1 MTQTLFIPTMAVILY
16 FAAGF
21 LREVLCVLYYRAV
34 STRHPLK
41 ASGLAG
47 GLELYDLLVLASI
60 IQSGWN
66 PVLLAGYVI
75 GVVAGTFIATKASK

>member
-1 MTQTLFIPTMAVILY
+1 MTVLLY

-21 LREVLCVLYYRAV
+21 FREILCVLYYRAV
-34 STRHPLK
+34 STKRPLK

-66 PVLLAGYVI
+66 PVLLLAYVG
-75 GVVAGTFIATKASK
+75 GVVGGTFTATKIAK

>member
-1 MTQTLFIPTMAVILY
+1 MTQTLFIVTMTAILY

-34 STRHPLK
+34 STKRPFQ

-66 PVLLAGYVI
+66 PVLLLGYVLGVI
-75 GVVAGTFIATKASK
+75 GGTFTATKMSR

>member
-1 MTQTLFIPTMAVILY
+1 MTQTLFITTMTAILY

-21 LREVLCVLYYRAV
+21 LREVLCVLYYRSV
-34 STRHPLK
+34 SAKRPLK

-66 PVLLAGYVI
+66 PVLLLAYVG
-75 GVVAGTFIATKASK
+75 GVVGGTYFATRMSK